1 MGRSLT
7 NLLVLS
13 VSSVDNGLRILVVV
27 VINLDAHPCL
37 ALPDLHCHLE
47 DTRKG
52 VLWLDYTV

>member
-27 VINLDAHPCL
+27 VINLDVRPCL

-52 VLWLDYTV
+52 VLWLDSTV